1 MRGPRVY
8 LTISRKEKTPAR
20 PSILHIK
27 QDAPGIH
34 YIHAQCTRSIHAQM
48 QHHFSLFPSSSFLYF
63 VFLKNWSQS
72 PPLFPPCHLTTLQSP
87 MHTLRPHSNRTLQTQ
102 RPNTRPITP
111 ITPTPTPNMRPR
123 GLRHHRQIPRTV
135 FRRIRRTHRNIIS
148 RQTVSRSRRCNNRCS
163 NSSIIRR
170 NPR

>member
-48 QHHFSLFPSSSFLYF
+48 QHHLSLFPFPIFLFLIFCLSQKLVPKPTIVPSMSSNYLTARCTPSGLTVIVLCKLSVRILDPSLPSLPLPLLTCVLGGCGITAKFL
-63 VFLKNWSQS
+63 
-72 PPLFPPCHLTTLQSP
+72 
-87 MHTLRPHSNRTLQTQ
+87 
-102 RPNTRPITP
+102 
-111 ITPTPTPNMRPR
+111 
-123 GLRHHRQIPRTV
+123 GLCSGEFGVLIA
-135 FRRIRRTHRNIIS
+135 IS
-148 RQTVSRSRRCNNRCS
+148 
-163 NSSIIRR
+163 
-170 NPR
+170 